1 MTLMDFNTF
10 KSSIRLIETLL
21 PKEKSSLLNLI
32 KDMTEVYIKERY
44 PIHHTLFE
52 LSKVDGI
59 PNGAEVLERKEVK
72 IIEFVKK
79 AKEKGIKYEDIPL
92 FTQLT
97 LSHPD
102 WKRDESFSTLS
113 VWEIPSDTLL
123 KWEYPS
129 KVKEYS
135 EYLDSLPNVINTY
148 TDD

>member
-1 MTLMDFNTF
+1 MDFNTF
-10 KSSIRLIETLL
+10 KSSIRSIEVLL
-21 PKEKSSLLNLI
+21 PKEKSSLPNLL

-44 PIHHTLFE
+44 PVHYNLFE
-52 LSKVDGI
+52 ISKVDGI
-59 PNGAEVLERKEVK
+59 PEGAGVVEKKEVK
-72 IIEFVKK
+72 LIEFVSKGR
-79 AKEKGIKYEDIPL
+79 EKGVKYEDVPF